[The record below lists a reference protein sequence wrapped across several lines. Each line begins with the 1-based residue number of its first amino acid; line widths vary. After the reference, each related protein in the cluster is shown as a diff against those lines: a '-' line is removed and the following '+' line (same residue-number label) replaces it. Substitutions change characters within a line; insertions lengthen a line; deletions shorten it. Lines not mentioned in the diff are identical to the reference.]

1 MDDRMRNDLL
11 AKLAELRK
19 RKAVSVEQLQE
30 HAANIEEV
38 RKKLGNPYFYGRRP
52 DDDPESKAR
61 FTGYESHEPG
71 LRLLRECQE
80 VSQQITTVRQQ
91 LRETDSD

>member
-1 MDDRMRNDLL
+1 MDEGTRNDLL
-11 AKLAELRK
+11 VKLEELGQ
-19 RKAVSVEQLQE
+19 RKAASARQLRV

-38 RKKLGNPYFYGRRP
+38 RKALGNPYFYGGRP

-61 FTGYESHEPG
+61 FTGYESHEPA
-71 LRLLRECQE
+71 LRLLREWQE